1 MKKYV
6 IVLVL
11 TYITSSNVYSQ
22 SIYGEVHYSKEL
34 VNKSKSKANENI
46 NSYLSNKDYELKNI
60 FEELNYILRFRDFES
75 AFFVENLNFEV
86 EENRYYR
93 LALLLGG
100 GGGSWYLDLKQNVRL
115 REVEAFGQEFIIK
128 NTIDDLNWNMHNE
141 TKKIGNYL
149 CYKATTIYVVKNSK
163 GTFNHPVEAWYT
175 SEIPIGFGPIGYGG
189 LPGLIVELSVQNIKY
204 SISKVVLNP
213 KKQVTIKKPSKGKV
227 VSEEE
232 FNAIGKEA
240 MGNFRSKNSN

>member
-11 TYITSSNVYSQ
+11 IYITSSNVYSQ
-22 SIYGEVHYSKEL
+22 SIFGEVHYSKEL
-34 VNKSKSKANENI
+34 VNKSKSKTNENI

-60 FEELNYILRFRDFES
+60 FKELNYTLRFKGLES
-75 AFFVENLNFEV
+75 VFFVENLNFEV

-100 GGGSWYLDLKQNVRL
+100 GGSWYIDLKQNVRL

-128 NTIDDLNWNMHNE
+128 NTIENLNWKMHNE

-149 CYKATTIYVVKNSK
+149 CYKATTIFVVENSK
-163 GTFNHPVEAWYT
+163 GIFNHPVDAWYT
-175 SEIPIGFGPIGYGG
+175 SQIPIGFGPIGYGG

-204 SISKVVLNP
+204 SMTKLMLNP
-213 KKQVTIKKPSKGKV
+213 KNKIKIKKPNKGKLV
-227 VSEEE
+227 TEEE

-240 MGNFRSKNSN
+240 MGNFRTKISN